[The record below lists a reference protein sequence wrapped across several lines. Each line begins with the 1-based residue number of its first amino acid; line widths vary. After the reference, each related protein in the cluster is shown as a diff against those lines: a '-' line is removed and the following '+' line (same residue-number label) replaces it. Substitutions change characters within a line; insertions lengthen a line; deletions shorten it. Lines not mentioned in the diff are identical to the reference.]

1 MTAGCSRA
9 RHEGREVEIV
19 RLDSAIRAGS
29 VTPDMYDAAD
39 AWLMA
44 TRGYLPAGSA
54 ERDSLIGADAA
65 SPAWRIFGPDVD
77 RLLPPLDGASDI
89 LGRAEDLPS
98 RIYGIISPYNQSIV
112 VADTIVLVALNHYL
126 GADYEGYAS
135 MPAHMTRNKTISRLP
150 LDVAEAWT
158 ASRHPFPDSI
168 ASPTLLMRM
177 AYEGAVLASV
187 ADALDVPDG
196 PLLMGWTDEQ
206 WSDAVA
212 HEGEAWRR
220 LVSSDLLFSDNQAII
235 SRLISPA
242 PSSPDISPDAPGRLG
257 RFTGLRMV
265 RASGITPDSILSGK
279 MYLSPEFMA
288 PYARLIAPRQR

>member
-1 MTAGCSRA
+1 M
-9 RHEGREVEIV
+9 VEIV
-19 RLDSAIRAGS
+19 RLDRAIRADS

-39 AWLMA
+39 AWLLA
-44 TRGYLPAGSA
+44 TLGYLPAGSA

-77 RLLPPLDGASDI
+77 RLLPPLDGASEI
-89 LGRAEDLPS
+89 LGRDEDMPS
-98 RIYGIISPYNQSIV
+98 RIYGIISPYNQSIM

-135 MPAHMTRNKTISRLP
+135 MPAHISRNKTVDRLP
-150 LDVAEAWT
+150 LDVAEALT
-158 ASRHPFPDSI
+158 ATRLPFPDTI
-168 ASPTLLMRM
+168 ASPSLLMRM
-177 AYEGAVLASV
+177 AYEGAVLARV
-187 ADALDVPDG
+187 ADGLGIADG

-212 HEGEAWRR
+212 HEGETWRR
-220 LVSSDLLFSDNQAII
+220 LVSSDLLFSDNPAVL

-265 RASGITPDSILSGK
+265 RASGLSPDSILESRA
-279 MYLSPEFMA
+279 YLSPEIMA